1 MAGKDVVA
9 LIQTPKN
16 IGGAHNQFLWYGSGT
31 NQAGLPTVKTL
42 RREDGNWATLVE
54 EMKQWLT
61 QYVPPHMLCSVSLFE
76 DEHPNEGKGINAAI
90 THCAGAT
97 PVDLS
102 ENEAAKGKD
111 LYDMEVISGSGEW
124 KDMFKEAQTLIN
136 KKGGQEGHMIAST
149 NDSDNDGA
157 VIIVLSWSSLLE
169 GNLRESVRPASCMD
183 NCTIF

>member
-1 MAGKDVVA
+1 M
-9 LIQTPKN
+9 
-16 IGGAHNQFLWYGSGT
+16 
-31 NQAGLPTVKTL
+31 
-42 RREDGNWATLVE
+42 
-54 EMKQWLT
+54 
-61 QYVPPHMLCSVSLFE
+61 
-76 DEHPNEGKGINAAI
+76 
-90 THCAGAT
+90 
-97 PVDLS
+97 DLS

-111 LYDMEVISGSGEW
+111 LYDMEVITGSGEW
-124 KDMFKEAQTLIN
+124 EDMFKEAQTLIN